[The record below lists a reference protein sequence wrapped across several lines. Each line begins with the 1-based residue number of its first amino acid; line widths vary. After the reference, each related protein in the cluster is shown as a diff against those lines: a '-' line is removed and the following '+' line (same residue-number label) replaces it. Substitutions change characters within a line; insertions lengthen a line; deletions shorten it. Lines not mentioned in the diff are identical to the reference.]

1 MIIRKLN
8 FLLVVALLTASF
20 AFAGEFDDFEKSLL
34 QESENADATDS
45 VTQMSANEAF
55 EQSLMAESGTE
66 MEKVYQLR
74 ESLLE
79 SIKQGDTAQI
89 SQGIE
94 ELHAM
99 RNENFVGLA
108 DVEAEA
114 VLIVKKMWPQLLKYE
129 VNQYKQF
136 YHEVISDQARFA
148 QNDALTQY
156 LKNSLSS
163 LDTSKTL
170 LAYVE
175 TDIDNCTSMPESDK
189 LELKILLLLSDAY
202 HDQRV
207 NDRIV
212 RLSQMY
218 LNKYPDHP
226 DAKWI
231 ENSVA
236 GPFFRNDF
244 TALMFK
250 DRAEHKEENIAKK
263 FYTGGLGANLF
274 LVSGGLAFGM
284 DDLYRSD
291 LFEYEDPSIYLEIYL
306 QFSRI
311 SFSFELLP
319 SGASG
324 VATYSLGLG
333 YVVYDSRY
341 LKVRPYI
348 GLGMPAMILEAK
360 KDCYVAKPGEEKEY
374 ISAGSN
380 DMYSEGGAYTL
391 AVNVDYKFGTAYFLF
406 SNSMFTSFSLVG
418 KFGISYMEFDDT
430 FLKGSGVTPFFAFG
444 LGLYLW

>member
-1 MIIRKLN
+1 MIVRRLKL
-8 FLLVVALLTASF
+8 FFAVALLATPF
-20 AFAGEFDDFEKSLL
+20 AYAGEFDDFEKSLM
-34 QESENADATDS
+34 QDSESTDVADTATS
-45 VTQMSANEAF
+45 MSTSDAF
-55 EQSLMAESGTE
+55 EQSLMSESGTE
-66 MEKVYQLR
+66 TEKIYQRR
-74 ESLLE
+74 EALLE

-89 SQGIE
+89 SQGVE

-99 RNENFVGLA
+99 RTEDLVPLA

-114 VLIVKKMWPQLLKYE
+114 VFIVKKMWPQLLKYE
-129 VNQYKQF
+129 VNLYKQF
-136 YHEVISDQARFA
+136 YHEVISEQVRFFE
-148 QNDALTQY
+148 NDGLAQY

-163 LDTSKTL
+163 YDTSKTL
-170 LAYVE
+170 LAHVE
-175 TDIDNCTSMPESDK
+175 NDIDNSSLPESDK

-202 HDQRV
+202 SDQRV
-207 NDRIV
+207 NERIK

-231 ENSVA
+231 EKSVA

-244 TALMFK
+244 LEFMLQ

-263 FYTGGLGANLF
+263 FYTGGLGVNLF

-284 DDLYRSD
+284 DNLYRSD

-306 QFSRI
+306 QFSRV

-348 GLGMPAMILEAK
+348 GFGMPAMILEAK
-360 KDCYVAKPGEEKEY
+360 KDCYVAMPGGEKEY
-374 ISAGSN
+374 ISAGDN
-380 DMYSEGGAYTL
+380 DMYAESAAYTL
-391 AVNVDYKFGTAYFLF
+391 AVNVDYKFGTAYFLL
-406 SNSMFTSFSLVG
+406 SNSMLTSFSLVG

-430 FLKGSGVTPFFAFG
+430 FVKGSGVTPFFAFG

>member
-1 MIIRKLN
+1 MILRRLK
-8 FLLVVALLTASF
+8 FLVVFALLTAPF
-20 AFAGEFDDFEKSLL
+20 AFAGEFDDFEKSLMRDS
-34 QESENADATDS
+34 ESADTATS
-45 VTQMSANEAF
+45 MSANEAF
-55 EQSLMAESGTE
+55 EQSLMSESGTE

-79 SIKQGDTAQI
+79 SIKLGDTAQI

-99 RNENFVGLA
+99 KTEDLVPLA
-108 DVEAEA
+108 DIEAEA

-136 YHEVISDQARFA
+136 YHEMINERARFVE
-148 QNDALTQY
+148 NDGLTQY
-156 LKNSLSS
+156 LKNALSS
-163 LDTSKTL
+163 YDTSKTL
-170 LAYVE
+170 LAHVE
-175 TDIDNCTSMPESDK
+175 TDIDNCSSMSESDK

-202 HDQRV
+202 SDQRV

-212 RLSQMY
+212 RLSEMY

-274 LVSGGLAFGM
+274 LFSGGLAFGM

-291 LFEYEDPSIYLEIYL
+291 LFDYEDPSIYLEIYL
-306 QFSRI
+306 QFSRVSI
-311 SFSFELLP
+311 SFELLP

-324 VATYSLGLG
+324 VATYSIGLG

-348 GLGMPAMILEAK
+348 GFGMPAMILEAK
-360 KDCYVAKPGEEKEY
+360 KDCYVAMPGEEKEY
-374 ISAGSN
+374 ISAGDN
-380 DMYSEGGAYTL
+380 DMYAESAAYTL

-430 FLKGSGVTPFFAFG
+430 FVKGSGVTPFFALG

>member
-1 MIIRKLN
+1 MRDSES
-8 FLLVVALLTASF
+8 ADTATS
-20 AFAGEFDDFEKSLL
+20 
-34 QESENADATDS
+34 
-45 VTQMSANEAF
+45 MSANEAF
-55 EQSLMAESGTE
+55 EQSLMSESGTE

-79 SIKQGDTAQI
+79 SIKLGDTAQI

-99 RNENFVGLA
+99 KTEDLVPLA
-108 DVEAEA
+108 DIEAEA

-136 YHEVISDQARFA
+136 YHEMINERARFVE
-148 QNDALTQY
+148 NDGLTQY
-156 LKNSLSS
+156 LKNALSS
-163 LDTSKTL
+163 YDTSKTL
-170 LAYVE
+170 LAHVE
-175 TDIDNCTSMPESDK
+175 TDIDNCSSMSESDK

-202 HDQRV
+202 SDQRV

-212 RLSQMY
+212 RLSEMY

-274 LVSGGLAFGM
+274 LFSGGLAFGM

-291 LFEYEDPSIYLEIYL
+291 LFDYEDPSIYLEIYL
-306 QFSRI
+306 QFSRVSI
-311 SFSFELLP
+311 SFELLP

-324 VATYSLGLG
+324 VATYSIGLG

-348 GLGMPAMILEAK
+348 GFGMPAMILEAK
-360 KDCYVAKPGEEKEY
+360 KDCYVAMPGEEKEY
-374 ISAGSN
+374 ISAGDN
-380 DMYSEGGAYTL
+380 DMYAESAAYTL

-430 FLKGSGVTPFFAFG
+430 FVKGSGVTPFFALG